1 MFVAL
6 LMQIIMT
13 GGQIVDPVMQV
24 LGSKKIIGNAEKERY
39 RLLVSDGKYQ
49 ISFAMIATQINDK
62 ITSGELSVNSII
74 KVKKYITSMI
84 NNSGKGDR
92 LVFISVCDL
101 RDIWFLLDYLL
112 GA

>member
-1 MFVAL
+1 
-6 LMQIIMT
+6 MT
-13 GGQIVDPVMQV
+13 GGQIADPVMQV

-62 ITSGELSVNSII
+62 ITSGELSINSII

-84 NNSGKGDR
+84 NNGGKGDR
-92 LVFISVCDL
+92 LVLCVSV
-101 RDIWFLLDYLL
+101 
-112 GA
+112 